1 MTFVHLYKYR
11 YMIFWLSDGYKFLV
25 CLFFWCFWMICYFL
39 LLRGLTTSNFQTMQI
54 APRQYAAWV
63 RSQKLGKCACGNK
76 QIFAHS
82 SKSLIFEEARTSQ
95 GFSAKEPKLKWQR
108 WLEVN
113 FLSVEEPASRS
124 HVAAH
129 CDGLVLISWSLHL
142 PAAQLRSCGRILLH
156 VMELEFRHD
165 RPAS

>member
-1 MTFVHLYKYR
+1 MYIYYLCMYIYDLCMYIYDLCMYICTIIYTYVYIYI
-11 YMIFWLSDGYKFLV
+11 YMWYHRST
-25 CLFFWCFWMICYFL
+25 CFCFL
-39 LLRGLTTSNFQTMQI
+39 LVFTWCYSNF
-54 APRQYAAWV
+54 
-63 RSQKLGKCACGNK
+63 S
-76 QIFAHS
+76 HS
-82 SKSLIFEEARTSQ
+82 SKSLIFEARTSQ
-95 GFSAKEPKLKWQR
+95 GFSAKEPKLNWQR